1 MLSIQKLQKIIND
14 GGATLR
20 RHGEAV
26 NYKNGYQVSK
36 KDVYIIDITATEK
49 LSEAVNTVLAMLSR
63 GEYCGIW
70 INDGNAYIDV
80 SIRLTDKGEALKMG
94 RKLNQIS
101 IFDWATGDCINC

>member
-1 MLSIQKLQKIIND
+1 MLSVQKLQKIIKN

-20 RHGEAV
+20 RDGEAV
-26 NYKNGYQVSK
+26 NYTDGYQVSK
-36 KDVYIIDITATEK
+36 RDCYIIDIADTAK
-49 LSEAVNTVLAMLSR
+49 LSEAVEDVLTTLNGR
-63 GEYCGIW
+63 EYCGIW